1 VLLVA
6 YDLPPP
12 PPLYAARP
20 LRGGF
25 AAALLLT
32 RNPDRTTSLNL
43 ISLFPMTSLMK
54 QRAWTMR
61 DWKLFGAG
69 IKPRGRYRFWP
80 PSHGSATHSSVLS
93 I

>member
-1 VLLVA
+1 
-6 YDLPPP
+6 
-12 PPLYAARP
+12 
-20 LRGGF
+20 
-25 AAALLLT
+25 
-32 RNPDRTTSLNL
+32 
-43 ISLFPMTSLMK
+43 MK

-80 PSHGSATHSSVLS
+80 PSHGSATHWSVLS